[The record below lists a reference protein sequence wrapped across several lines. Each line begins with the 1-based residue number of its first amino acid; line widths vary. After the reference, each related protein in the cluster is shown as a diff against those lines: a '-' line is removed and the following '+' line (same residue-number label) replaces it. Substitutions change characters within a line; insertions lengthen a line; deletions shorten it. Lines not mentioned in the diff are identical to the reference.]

1 MKELKGD
8 LFSIECDAVCISTN
22 GFIKANGEN
31 VMGKGCAKEAA
42 DYFPELPKILG
53 DRIKKYG
60 NVVNKLR
67 HFEGVAIL
75 SFPVKPVSNICV
87 TVKSQV
93 VNHMQYLYKMGDKI
107 PGWACV
113 ANVSIIEQSARQL
126 VEMTDKNGWTKVLI
140 PFVGTGAGELRW
152 SDVKPVLDKIL
163 DDRFVAVTF
172 K

>member
-1 MKELKGD
+1 MKEVKGD
-8 LFSIECDAVCISTN
+8 LFDIECDAICVSTN
-22 GFIKANGEN
+22 GFVTKSGKC
-31 VMGKGCAKEAA
+31 VMGKGCAKQAA
-42 DYFPELPKILG
+42 EFFPETPKLLG

-60 NVVNKLR
+60 NVVNKIR

-75 SFPVKPVSNICV
+75 SFPVKPVTSICV

-93 VNHMQYLYKMGDKI
+93 VKHMQYLYKMGDEV

-113 ANVSIIEQSARQL
+113 ANIDIIEQSARQL
-126 VEMTDKNGWTKVLI
+126 VEMTDKNGWNKVLI
-140 PFVGTGAGELRW
+140 PFVGCGAGELCW